1 MLGTKPLGTRPLPRA
16 PALVERDSAELVARL
31 TANIEAA
38 VVVERAKLRL
48 IIAAL
53 LARGHVLLEDV
64 PGVGKTLVAKALA
77 KSLAADFKRV
87 QCTPDLLPS
96 DITGSSLYDQ
106 RQQEFVFVPGPVF
119 AHVVLMDE
127 INRATP
133 RTQSSLLEAMAE
145 GQVTTDGVTRR
156 LERPFFV
163 VATQNPVEY
172 EGTYPLPEAQTDRFL
187 MKVRVDYPAAG
198 EEAEILRRAS
208 RGFDPHDLDA
218 AGVGPALSRDEVRA
232 LRARARS
239 LPVSDPVLDYVARLV
254 RASRELPRARLG
266 GSPRA
271 AVALL
276 GAARAR
282 SALRGAEWTSPDDVK
297 AVAPPV
303 LRHRLVLRPEAELE
317 GAGPDDLVRELL
329 ETVEVPR

>member
-1 MLGTKPLGTRPLPRA
+1 MSREADLAAAFGR
-16 PALVERDSAELVARL
+16 VETEIAK
-31 TANIEAA
+31 A
-38 VVVERAKLRL
+38 VVGQREPVEQLL
-48 IIAAL
+48 CAL
-53 LARGHVLLEDV
+53 FAGGHVLLEGV
-64 PGVGKTLVAKALA
+64 PGVAKTLLAKALA
-77 KSLAADFKRV
+77 RTLDLGFGRV
-87 QCTPDLLPS
+87 QFTPDLMPA
-96 DITGSSLYDQ
+96 DILGTS
-106 RQQEFVFVPGPVF
+106 VFRPDRASFELRRGPVF
-119 AHVVLMDE
+119 TDVLLADE
-127 INRATP
+127 VNRTP
-133 RTQSSLLEAMAE
+133 PKTQAALLEAME
-145 GQVTTDGVTRR
+145 ERQVTIDGVRHP
-156 LERPFFV
+156 LGEDFFV

>member
-31 TANIEAA
+31 SANIEAA

-163 VATQNPVEY
+163 VATQNPVETA
-172 EGTYPLPEAQTDRFL
+172 GTFPLPEAQLDRFL
-187 MKVRVDYPAAG
+187 FSLSLGYPGA
-198 EEAEILRRAS
+198 EAELRILEQEEHRN
-208 RGFDPHDLDA
+208 PLDDVHA
-218 AGVGPALSRDEVRA
+218 VLSLDDILHLQDEV
-232 LRARARS
+232 LK
-239 LPVSDPVLDYVARLV
+239 VSVARPVKAYIVSLV
-254 RASRELPRARLG
+254 TATRGQPDVVLG
-266 GSPRA
+266 VSPRGGVAVQRA
-271 AVALL
+271 AQAMALL
-276 GAARAR
+276 NGRTFA
-282 SALRGAEWTSPDDVK
+282 TPDDVK
-297 AVAPPV
+297 AVAAAAMA
-303 LRHRLVLRPEAELE
+303 HRLLTRQRGLE
-317 GAGPDDLVRELL
+317 SGRAVVEDLLAQIP
-329 ETVEVPR
+329 VPV

>member
-156 LERPFFV
+156 LEPPFFV
-163 VATQNPVEY
+163 VATQNPVETA
-172 EGTYPLPEAQTDRFL
+172 GTFPLPEAQLDRFL
-187 MKVRVDYPAAG
+187 FSLSLGYPGA
-198 EEAEILRRAS
+198 EAELRILEQEEHRN
-208 RGFDPHDLDA
+208 PLDDVHA
-218 AGVGPALSRDEVRA
+218 VLSLDDILHLQGEVLKVG
-232 LRARARS
+232 
-239 LPVSDPVLDYVARLV
+239 VARPVKTYIVSLV
-254 RASRELPRARLG
+254 TATRGQPDVVLG
-266 GSPRA
+266 VSPRGGVAVQRA
-271 AVALL
+271 AQAMALL
-276 GAARAR
+276 NGRTFA
-282 SALRGAEWTSPDDVK
+282 TPDDVK
-297 AVAPPV
+297 AVAAAAMA
-303 LRHRLVLRPEAELE
+303 HRLLTRQRGLE
-317 GAGPDDLVRELL
+317 SGRALIEDLL
-329 ETVEVPR
+329 TQIPVPV